1 MQIPI
6 TNQKNTDASIKNLEL
21 QMVQIAKEVTKLKS
35 GTLSTNTQTN
45 SKEQCKSITTRRGTL
60 VGDLS
65 REKSEQEV
73 VVEEVNEDEESE
85 HD

>member
-6 TNQKNTDASIKNLEL
+6 TNQKNTDASIKDLEL

-45 SKEQCKSITTRRGTL
+45 SKEQRKSITTRRGTL